1 MRKLFGTDGIR
12 GKANQYPMDAKT
24 AIRVGAAIGHYFQQ
38 KNERP
43 QILIGRDTRLSGSM
57 IEAALVS
64 GLCAVGCQVKPL
76 GVISTPGV
84 AHLTRSSHAEAGV
97 VISASH
103 NPFVDNGI
111 KIFSTD
117 GFKLPDDTELQ
128 IEQLILD
135 TEVSDLYVAPH
146 KVGQVVE
153 TDDGWREYAESLT
166 STMEGR
172 RLDKLR
178 IVLDCANGAAYQIAP
193 YAFELLGATV
203 FPIGIAPDGL
213 NINRACGSLHIE
225 KLQQAVSKNKAD
237 LGVAFDGDAD
247 RAIFVD
253 ADSREVD
260 GDQIMAIC
268 AKRFKEEGCLA
279 HDTLVTTVMSN
290 LGLDH
295 AMADAGV
302 SVIKTA
308 VGDRYVV
315 EEMRAKGYNFGGEQ
329 SGHLIFLKH
338 STSGDGVLTA
348 LQVIKI
354 MVDTGKPLSEL
365 GTVMA
370 RLPQVLKNM
379 LVTYKR
385 PIEELDTALACIR
398 SVEEKLGSR
407 GRVLVRYSGT
417 EQKVR
422 VMVEGED
429 EKDIDRYV
437 DDILSALDS
446 ELN

>member
-24 AIRVGAAIGHYFQQ
+24 AVRVGAAIGHYFQHRN
-38 KNERP
+38 KRP

-57 IEAALVS
+57 IEAALIS

-153 TDDGWREYAESLT
+153 SEEGWREYAESLT

-178 IVLDCANGAAYQIAP
+178 IVLDCANGAAFRIAP
-193 YAFELLGATV
+193 YAFERLGATV
-203 FPIGIAPDGL
+203 FPIGIDPDGL
-213 NINRACGSLHIE
+213 NINRACGSLHIN
-225 KLQQAVSKNKAD
+225 KLQQAVRENKAD

-315 EEMRAKGYNFGGEQ
+315 KEMRAKGYNFGGEQ

-354 MVDTGKPLSEL
+354 MIDTGKPLSEL
-365 GTVMA
+365 GAVMV

-385 PIEELDTALACIR
+385 PIEELDIALACIR
-398 SVEEKLGSR
+398 SVEEKLGNR

-422 VMVEGED
+422 VMVEGDD
-429 EKDIDRYV
+429 EKDIDRYA